1 MRNVFIQTTKMDTQ
15 TVYHENGIVSV
26 TPAVYE
32 DGKHQVVA
40 GGKTSVSQKGK
51 LVTEDDGR
59 RKFLPYAAGSGSR
72 YSRVFKTRHGSVK
85 QSQSNIIFSI
95 NFPKK
100 YGKTLINSLLHEE
113 LALIEAYAKSQS
125 CVGKDEEWEVSL

>member
-1 MRNVFIQTTKMDTQ
+1 MKNVFIDTVKIDTQ

-32 DGKHQVVA
+32 DGRHQVVA
-40 GGKTSVSQKGK
+40 GGKTTVTQKGK

-59 RKFLPYAAGSGSR
+59 SKFLPYAAGSGSR

-100 YGKTLINSLLHEE
+100 YGKDLINSLLHEE
-113 LALIEAYAKSQS
+113 MALIEAYAKSQS
-125 CVGKDEEWEVSL
+125 CVGKDEEWEVRL

>member
-1 MRNVFIQTTKMDTQ
+1 MRNVFIETIKIDTQ
-15 TVYHENGIVSV
+15 TVYHENGSVSV

-32 DGKHQVVA
+32 EGQNQVLA
-40 GGKTSVSQKGK
+40 GGKTTVTQKGK
-51 LVTEDDGR
+51 LITDDDGR
-59 RKFLPYAAGSGSR
+59 SKFLPYAAGSGSR
-72 YSRVFKTRHGSVK
+72 YSRVFKTRHGTVK

>member
-1 MRNVFIQTTKMDTQ
+1 MRNVFIETIKIDTQ
-15 TVYHENGIVSV
+15 TVYNENGSVSV

-51 LVTEDDGR
+51 LITDDDGR
-59 RKFLPYAAGSGSR
+59 SKFLPYAAGSGSR
-72 YSRVFKTRHGSVK
+72 YSRVFKTRHGTVK

-100 YGKTLINSLLHEE
+100 YGKDLINSLLHEE
-113 LALIEAYAKSQS
+113 MALIEAYAKSQS
-125 CVGKDEEWEVSL
+125 CVGKDEEWEVRL

>member
-1 MRNVFIQTTKMDTQ
+1 MKNVFIETVKIDTQ
-15 TVYHENGIVSV
+15 TVYPENGIVSV

-32 DGKHQVVA
+32 DGRHQVVA
-40 GGKTSVSQKGK
+40 GGKTTVTQKGK

-59 RKFLPYAAGSGSR
+59 SKFLPYAAGSGSR

-100 YGKTLINSLLHEE
+100 YGKGLINSLLHEE
-113 LALIEAYAKSQS
+113 MALIEAYAKSQT

>member
-1 MRNVFIQTTKMDTQ
+1 MKNVFIETVKIDTQ

-26 TPAVYE
+26 TPTVYE
-32 DGKHQVVA
+32 DGRHQVVA

-59 RKFLPYAAGSGSR
+59 SKFLPYAAGSGSR

-100 YGKTLINSLLHEE
+100 YGKDLINSLLHEE
-113 LALIEAYAKSQS
+113 MALIEAYAKSQT
-125 CVGKDEEWEVSL
+125 CVGKDEEWEVRL

>member
-1 MRNVFIQTTKMDTQ
+1 MRNVFIETIKIDTQ
-15 TVYHENGIVSV
+15 TVYHENGSVSV

-51 LVTEDDGR
+51 LITEDDGR
-59 RKFLPYAAGSGSR
+59 SKFLPYAAGGGSR
-72 YSRVFKTRHGSVK
+72 YSRVFKTRHGTVK

-113 LALIEAYAKSQS
+113 LALIEA
-125 CVGKDEEWEVSL
+125 

>member
-1 MRNVFIQTTKMDTQ
+1 MRNVFIETIKIDTQ
-15 TVYHENGIVSV
+15 TVYHENGSVSV

-40 GGKTSVSQKGK
+40 GKTMVSQKGK
-51 LVTEDDGR
+51 LITDDDGR
-59 RKFLPYAAGSGSR
+59 SKFLPYAAGSGSR
-72 YSRVFKTRHGSVK
+72 YSRVFKTRHGTVK

-113 LALIEAYAKSQS
+113 LALLEAYAKSQS

>member
-1 MRNVFIQTTKMDTQ
+1 MKNVFIETVKIDTQ

-26 TPAVYE
+26 TPTVYE

-59 RKFLPYAAGSGSR
+59 SKFLPYAAGSGSR

-100 YGKTLINSLLHEE
+100 YGKNLINTLLHEE
-113 LALIEAYAKSQS
+113 MALIEAYAKSQS
-125 CVGKDEEWEVSL
+125 CVGKDEEWEVRL

>member
-1 MRNVFIQTTKMDTQ
+1 MKNVFIETVKIDTQ

-32 DGKHQVVA
+32 DGRHQVVA

-59 RKFLPYAAGSGSR
+59 SKFLPYAAGSGSR

-100 YGKTLINSLLHEE
+100 YGKDLINSLLHEE
-113 LALIEAYAKSQS
+113 MALIEADAKSQS
-125 CVGKDEEWEVSL
+125 CVGKDEEWEARL

>member
-1 MRNVFIQTTKMDTQ
+1 MRNVFIETIKIDTQ
-15 TVYHENGIVSV
+15 TVYRENGSVSV

-59 RKFLPYAAGSGSR
+59 SKFLPYAAGSGSR

-100 YGKTLINSLLHEE
+100 YGKDLINTLLHEE
-113 LALIEAYAKSQS
+113 MALIEAYAKSQS

>member
-1 MRNVFIQTTKMDTQ
+1 MKNVFIETVKIDTQ
-15 TVYHENGIVSV
+15 TVYHENGIISV

-32 DGKHQVVA
+32 DGRHQVVA
-40 GGKTSVSQKGK
+40 GGKTTVTQKGK

-59 RKFLPYAAGSGSR
+59 SKFLPYAAGSGSR

-100 YGKTLINSLLHEE
+100 YGKDLINSLLHEE
-113 LALIEAYAKSQS
+113 MALIEAYAKSQT
-125 CVGKDEEWEVSL
+125 CVGKDEEWEVRL

>member
-1 MRNVFIQTTKMDTQ
+1 MKNVFIETVKIDTQ

-26 TPAVYE
+26 TPTVYE

-59 RKFLPYAAGSGSR
+59 SKFLPYAAGSGSR
-72 YSRVFKTRHGSVK
+72 YSRVFKTRPGSVK

-100 YGKTLINSLLHEE
+100 YGKDLINSLLHEE
-113 LALIEAYAKSQS
+113 MALIEAYAKSQS
-125 CVGKDEEWEVSL
+125 CVGKDEEWEVRL

>member
-1 MRNVFIQTTKMDTQ
+1 MKNVFIETVKIDTQ

-32 DGKHQVVA
+32 DGRHQVVA

-59 RKFLPYAAGSGSR
+59 SKFLPYAAGSGSR

-85 QSQSNIIFSI
+85 QSQSNIIFAI

-100 YGKTLINSLLHEE
+100 YGKDLINSLLHEE
-113 LALIEAYAKSQS
+113 MALIEAYAKSQT

>member
-1 MRNVFIQTTKMDTQ
+1 MRNVFIETIKIDTQ
-15 TVYHENGIVSV
+15 TVYHENGSVSV

-59 RKFLPYAAGSGSR
+59 SKFLPYAAGSGSR

-100 YGKTLINSLLHEE
+100 YGKDLINSLLHEE
-113 LALIEAYAKSQS
+113 MALIEAYAKSQT
-125 CVGKDEEWEVSL
+125 CVGKDEEWEVRL

>member
-1 MRNVFIQTTKMDTQ
+1 MKNVFIETVKIDTQ
-15 TVYHENGIVSV
+15 TVYHENGSVSV

-32 DGKHQVVA
+32 DGRHQVVA

-59 RKFLPYAAGSGSR
+59 SKFLPYAAGSGSR

-100 YGKTLINSLLHEE
+100 YGKDLINSLLHEE
-113 LALIEAYAKSQS
+113 MALIEAYAKSQS
-125 CVGKDEEWEVSL
+125 CVGKDEEWEARL

>member
-1 MRNVFIQTTKMDTQ
+1 MKNVFIETVKIDTQ

-26 TPAVYE
+26 TPTVYE
-32 DGKHQVVA
+32 DGRHQVVA

-59 RKFLPYAAGSGSR
+59 SKFLPYAAGSGSR

-100 YGKTLINSLLHEE
+100 YGKDLINSLLHEE
-113 LALIEAYAKSQS
+113 MALIEAYAKSQS
-125 CVGKDEEWEVSL
+125 CVGKDEEWEVRL

>member
-1 MRNVFIQTTKMDTQ
+1 MRNVFIETIKIDTQ
-15 TVYHENGIVSV
+15 TVYHENGSVSV

-32 DGKHQVVA
+32 DGQNQVLA

-51 LVTEDDGR
+51 LITDDDGR
-59 RKFLPYAAGSGSR
+59 SKFLPYAAGGGSR
-72 YSRVFKTRHGSVK
+72 YSRVSKTRHGTV
-85 QSQSNIIFSI
+85 QQTQSNIIFSI
-95 NFPKK
+95 NCPKK

-125 CVGKDEEWEVSL
+125 CVGKDAEWEVSL

>member
-1 MRNVFIQTTKMDTQ
+1 MKNVFIETVKIDTQ
-15 TVYHENGIVSV
+15 TVYHENGIISV

-32 DGKHQVVA
+32 DGRHQVVA

-59 RKFLPYAAGSGSR
+59 SKFLPYAAGSGSR

-100 YGKTLINSLLHEE
+100 YGKDLINSLLHEE
-113 LALIEAYAKSQS
+113 MALIEAYAKSQS
-125 CVGKDEEWEVSL
+125 CVGKDEEWEVRL

>member
-1 MRNVFIQTTKMDTQ
+1 MDTQ
-15 TVYHENGIVSV
+15 TVFHENGGVTI
-26 TPAVYE
+26 TPAEYE
-32 DGKHQVVA
+32 YGRHQIVA
-40 GGKTSVSQKGK
+40 GGKMSVVQKGK
-51 LVTEDDGR
+51 MISNDDGSS
-59 RKFLPYAAGSGSR
+59 KFLPYAAGSGSR
-72 YSRVFKTRHGSVK
+72 YSRVFKTRHGTVK

>member
-1 MRNVFIQTTKMDTQ
+1 MKNVFIQTKMDTQ
-15 TVYHENGIVSV
+15 TVYHENGSVSV

-51 LVTEDDGR
+51 LITDDDGR
-59 RKFLPYAAGSGSR
+59 SKFLPYAAGSGSR

-100 YGKTLINSLLHEE
+100 YGKDLINSLLHEE
-113 LALIEAYAKSQS
+113 MALIEAYAKSQS
-125 CVGKDEEWEVSL
+125 CVGKDEEWEVRL

>member
-1 MRNVFIQTTKMDTQ
+1 MKNVFIETVKIDTQ
-15 TVYHENGIVSV
+15 TVYHENGIISV

-32 DGKHQVVA
+32 DGRHQVVA
-40 GGKTSVSQKGK
+40 GGKTTVTQKGK

-59 RKFLPYAAGSGSR
+59 SKFLPYAAGSGSR

-100 YGKTLINSLLHEE
+100 YGKDLINSLLHEE
-113 LALIEAYAKSQS
+113 MALIEAYAKSQS
-125 CVGKDEEWEVSL
+125 CVGKDEEWEARL